1 MINKVERCIYCII
14 GTSVIR
20 ILYISRVLWEHVC
33 THVRLARA
41 QIQPARVAPK
51 AYWIWLGIC
60 RERNILRLDA
70 VKVLVVGGNKIL
82 RVTQATIFAAKD
94 RNIPIFACKR
104 RPHGFLNH
112 VFRLTSGKMLVCV
125 TILSSA

>member
-1 MINKVERCIYCII
+1 MINNVERCIYCII
-14 GTSVIR
+14 GKSVIR
-20 ILYISRVLWEHVC
+20 IIHFPRVLGGLVC

-41 QIQPARVAPK
+41 QIQPARVAPQ

-60 RERNILRLDA
+60 RECNILRLDA

-104 RPHGFLNH
+104 RPHGFLSHDQANNMITLCWL
-112 VFRLTSGKMLVCV
+112 VF
-125 TILSSA
+125 